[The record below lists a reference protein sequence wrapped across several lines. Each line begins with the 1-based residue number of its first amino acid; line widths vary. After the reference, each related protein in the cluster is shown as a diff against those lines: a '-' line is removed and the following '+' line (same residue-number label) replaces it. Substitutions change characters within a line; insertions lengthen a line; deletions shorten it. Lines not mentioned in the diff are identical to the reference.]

1 MVTHMDTLE
10 FAYEA
15 VKVLFVGIGISAWCI
30 LILEA

>member
-1 MVTHMDTLE
+1 MTTIE

-15 VKVLFVGIGISAWCI
+15 VKVLFVGIGIAAWCT

>member
-1 MVTHMDTLE
+1 MDTIE

-15 VKVLFVGIGISAWCI
+15 VKVLFFGIGMAAWCI